1 MILRLTRGCF
11 GAPKIAKPM
20 CRFPQDPLML
30 ECYAATT
37 SLSVLQVCSL
47 GTCIAMKLHWY
58 ECASAN
64 IRFSYRALAF
74 FKVMTYWQRNFKI
87 PPQKKQPLLFRL
99 MLVWTPWPLS
109 QQSYKCEAYLHL
121 NKNYLNIGLEKRFRI
136 AWKWTESLGRDND
149 LTSALKHSSKQFARL
164 LWIWD
169 R

>member
-1 MILRLTRGCF
+1 MILRLTKGCF

-37 SLSVLQVCSL
+37 PLSVLQVCSL
-47 GTCIAMKLHWY
+47 GTILQWSFIDMSVPRRCQYVIT
-58 ECASAN
+58 
-64 IRFSYRALAF
+64 F

-136 AWKWTESLGRDND
+136 VWKWTESLGRDND
-149 LTSALKHSSKQFARL
+149 LTFVSVKAQQ
-164 LWIWD
+164 
-169 R
+169 